1 MPVRLSALDRRR
13 QIIRTASGLFARRGF
28 RGTTTREIAERAG
41 INEAL
46 LFRHFPSKEKLYW
59 TIIEEQCGACRRRH
73 KIKEILEAGG
83 SDYEIFAAIAREFLT
98 RTARDTELTRL
109 LWFTALE
116 NHTLSRRF
124 FRTYVAVY
132 YEALADYI
140 RSRASEGAF
149 RKVDPLV
156 SARGF
161 LGMVVY
167 HFLVQELFGGAKYQ
181 KFNPA
186 TVAETLAGI
195 WLDGMQNG
203 TAHAGPNGAV
213 RASLNGHNGNPVFS
227 AKNAERTGRSLLNRP
242 TLNRSSLNNGK
253 RSKP

>member
-1 MPVRLSALDRRR
+1 MPARLSALDRRR
-13 QIIRTASGLFARRGF
+13 QIIRTASALFARRGY

-46 LFRHFPSKEKLYW
+46 LFRHFSSKEKLYW
-59 TIIEEQCGACRRRH
+59 TIIEEQCGARGRRH
-73 KIKEILEAGG
+73 KINAIVESGG
-83 SDYEIFAAIAREFLT
+83 SDYHIFAAIAREFLT

-116 NHTLSRRF
+116 SHTLSRRF

-140 RSRASEGAF
+140 HRRAGDGAF
-149 RKVDPLV
+149 RKVDPLL

-167 HFLVQELFGGAKYQ
+167 HFLVQEFFGGSKYQ
-181 KFNPA
+181 KFDPA
-186 TVAETLAGI
+186 IVAETMAGI
-195 WLDGMQNG
+195 WLNGMQNTKIPG
-203 TAHAGPNGAV
+203 HK
-213 RASLNGHNGNPVFS
+213 NGHNGNHARAENGPVQNLRQ
-227 AKNAERTGRSLLNRP
+227 KI
-242 TLNRSSLNNGK
+242 
-253 RSKP
+253 KP

>member
-13 QIIRTASGLFARRGF
+13 QIIRTASALFARRGY

-59 TIIEEQCGACRRRH
+59 TIIDEQCGARGRRH
-73 KIKEILEAGG
+73 KINEIVESGG
-83 SDYEIFAAIAREFLT
+83 SDYEVFSAIAREFLV

-116 NHTLSRRF
+116 NHSLSRRF

-140 RSRASEGAF
+140 RKRAAEGAF
-149 RKVDPLV
+149 RNADPLL

-167 HFLVQELFGGAKYQ
+167 HFLVQELFGGDKS
-181 KFNPA
+181 
-186 TVAETLAGI
+186 EI
-195 WLDGMQNG
+195 RSRDGRCDPGRN
-203 TAHAGPNGAV
+203 
-213 RASLNGHNGNPVFS
+213 L
-227 AKNAERTGRSLLNRP
+227 AERHAEAGRRNILKRAQR
-242 TLNRSSLNNGK
+242 TLR
-253 RSKP
+253 

>member
-13 QIIRTASGLFARRGF
+13 QIIRTASTLFARRGY

-59 TIIEEQCGACRRRH
+59 TIIEEQCGARGRRH
-73 KIKEILEAGG
+73 KINAIVERGG
-83 SDYEIFAAIAREFLT
+83 NDHEIFAAIAHEFLT

-116 NHTLSRRF
+116 SHRLSRRF

-140 RSRASEGAF
+140 RRRASEGQF
-149 RKVDPLV
+149 RNVDPLL

-167 HFLVQELFGGAKYQ
+167 HFLVQEFFGGDKYQ
-181 KFNPA
+181 KFDPA
-186 TVAETLAGI
+186 MVAETMAGI
-195 WLDGMQNG
+195 WLNGMQCSAIPTG
-203 TAHAGPNGAV
+203 
-213 RASLNGHNGNPVFS
+213 RNGHH
-227 AKNAERTGRSLLNRP
+227 ARSEH
-242 TLNRSSLNNGK
+242 TLAQNLRQK
-253 RSKP
+253 IKP

>member
-1 MPVRLSALDRRR
+1 MPVRLSSLDRRR
-13 QIIRTASGLFARRGF
+13 QILRTASGLFARRGY

-59 TIIEEQCGACRRRH
+59 TIIEEQCGARGRRH
-73 KIKEILEAGG
+73 KIKGIVETGG
-83 SDYEIFAAIAREFLT
+83 SDYEIFTAIAREFLT

-116 NHTLSRRF
+116 SHTLSRRF

-140 RSRASEGAF
+140 RRRANEGAF
-149 RKVDPLV
+149 RNLDPLL

-167 HFLVQELFGGAKYQ
+167 HFLVQELFGGEKYRS
-181 KFNPA
+181 FD
-186 TVAETLAGI
+186 TEEVAATLAGI
-195 WLDGMQNG
+195 WLAGMLRRPAGVREANAEREPAAEILSDAEGPRQNG
-203 TAHAGPNGAV
+203 HAV
-213 RASLNGHNGNPVFS
+213 RAE
-227 AKNAERTGRSLLNRP
+227 K
-242 TLNRSSLNNGK
+242 K
-253 RSKP
+253 

>member
-13 QIIRTASGLFARRGF
+13 QIMRAASGLFARRGY

-59 TIIEEQCGACRRRH
+59 TIIEESCSARGRRH
-73 KIKEILEAGG
+73 TIKKILDEGG
-83 SDYEIFAAIAREFLT
+83 SDLEIFAAIAREFLV
-98 RTARDTELTRL
+98 RNAHDTELTRL

-116 NHTLSRRF
+116 SHTLSRRF
-124 FRTYVAVY
+124 FRTYVAVN

-140 RSRASEGAF
+140 QRRVNQGAF
-149 RKVDPLV
+149 RQVDPLL

-167 HFLVQELFGGAKYQ
+167 HFLVQELFGGEKFQ
-181 KFNPA
+181 KFDPEM
-186 TVAETLAGI
+186 VADTLAAV
-195 WLDGMQNG
+195 WLNGMQ
-203 TAHAGPNGAV
+203 APAARLHA
-213 RASLNGHNGNPVFS
+213 NGHNRHHAGAGKKSNH
-227 AKNAERTGRSLLNRP
+227 RLLHHEN
-242 TLNRSSLNNGK
+242 
-253 RSKP
+253 

>member
-13 QIIRTASGLFARRGF
+13 QIIRTASTLFARRGY

-59 TIIEEQCGACRRRH
+59 TIIEEQCGARGRRH
-73 KIKEILEAGG
+73 KIRQILEAGG
-83 SDYEIFAAIAREFLT
+83 SDLEVFAAIAREFLV

-116 NHTLSRRF
+116 NHKLSRRF
-124 FRTYVAVY
+124 FRTFVAVY
-132 YEALADYI
+132 YEALAEHI
-140 RSRASEGAF
+140 RRRTREGAF
-149 RKVDPLV
+149 RNVDALL

-167 HFLVQELFGGAKYQ
+167 HFLVQELFGGEKYQ
-181 KFNPA
+181 KFDPEA
-186 TVAETLAGI
+186 VAGTLAEI
-195 WLDGMQNG
+195 WLNGMHNG
-203 TAHAGPNGAV
+203 RPQDSNG
-213 RASLNGHNGNPVFS
+213 RNGHHALRRKKITP
-227 AKNAERTGRSLLNRP
+227 
-242 TLNRSSLNNGK
+242 
-253 RSKP
+253 

>member
-1 MPVRLSALDRRR
+1 MSVRLSALDRRR
-13 QIIRTASGLFARRGF
+13 QIIRTASTLFARRGY

-59 TIIEEQCGACRRRH
+59 TIIEEQCGARGRRD
-73 KIKEILEAGG
+73 KINEIVDRGG

-116 NHTLSRRF
+116 SHTLSRRF

-140 RSRASEGAF
+140 RRRAGEGAF
-149 RKVDPLV
+149 RNVDPLL

-167 HFLVQELFGGAKYQ
+167 HFLVQEFFGGDKYQ
-181 KFNPA
+181 KFDPA
-186 TVAETLAGI
+186 KVAETMAGI
-195 WLDGMQNG
+195 WLNGMQKSITADTNG
-203 TAHAGPNGAV
+203 
-213 RASLNGHNGNPVFS
+213 RNGHS
-227 AKNAERTGRSLLNRP
+227 AHPEH
-242 TLNRSSLNNGK
+242 TLARVTRQKIKS
-253 RSKP
+253 

>member
-1 MPVRLSALDRRR
+1 MSLRLSAVDRRR
-13 QIIRTASGLFARRGF
+13 QIMRAASRLFARRGYG
-28 RGTTTREIAERAG
+28 GTTTREIAERAG

-59 TIIEEQCGACRRRH
+59 TIIEEQCNARGRRH
-73 KIKEILEAGG
+73 KINEIVEAGG

-116 NHTLSRRF
+116 SHTLSRRF

-140 RSRASEGAF
+140 RKRAAEGAF
-149 RKVDPLV
+149 RDVDPLL

-167 HFLVQELFGGAKYQ
+167 HFLVQEFFGGSKFQ
-181 KFNPA
+181 KFDPA
-186 TVAETLAGI
+186 TVASTMAGI
-195 WLDGMQNG
+195 WLDGMQKR
-203 TAHAGPNGAV
+203 
-213 RASLNGHNGNPVFS
+213 RAATYSNGN
-227 AKNAERTGRSLLNRP
+227 NGRSTGLEHL
-242 TLNRSSLNNGK
+242 TA
-253 RSKP
+253 